1 MNSLRAAQQLR
12 SARFSI
18 ALSCIFALAACVRD
32 DTTYSNAATDATN
45 PEETK
50 SRAVLGAPSLWEPAP
65 DDGVE
70 LGFGWDS
77 SKGRIVP
84 NRCVSVTPIRA
95 TGQVARVSLSEVS
108 DTSEVMKSLK
118 VSASVSVKTMFAS
131 GSAAAS
137 FAKSSK
143 VSAQSTT
150 FLLDATVENGILFA
164 GPRGAADVARLAFPS
179 IESPAALAK
188 DEPGRLTF
196 QPWAEKLLK
205 RSVDFRAYCGDAYV
219 SAISSGA
226 RLFATIS
233 FSSSSSTMKQAVS
246 TAIKGT
252 YGPVKAE
259 GSAAEAQATTLAGT
273 SLDVQYLQVG
283 GARGAIAVTRE
294 GLQEKLEK
302 LAGEADDYPKFQ
314 YVRLTPYS
322 QMPEW
327 RGVDTWQQAENE
339 FEIIADYY
347 WQLTNLDDEIDEIL
361 GNYKAYNDKTG
372 KTKDEL
378 KVFQDDVLRLRALIW
393 SAMQPKMDDDATP
406 ADDSDPDS
414 QAAPL
419 TLFAA
424 PAASVFKA
432 PDSIDPAVLTGNPTL
447 DEIADEL
454 TAAAPF
460 GNPSL
465 LRINL
470 PIPSHA
476 STATDSA
483 ALQTAVVDWYVRPR
497 ARRACDRDPTSYD
510 CLNNAEL
517 DDVAELVP
525 VR

>member
-1 MNSLRAAQQLR
+1 MTSLRAAQKFR
-12 SARFSI
+12 SARLPV
-18 ALSCIFALAACVRD
+18 ALFCILALAACVRD
-32 DTTYSNAATDATN
+32 DTSYNNAATDATN

-188 DEPGRLTF
+188 DEAGRLTF

-205 RSVDFRAYCGDAYV
+205 RSNEFRAYCGDAYV

-233 FSSSSSTMKQAVS
+233 FSSSSSTTKQAVS

-259 GSAAEAQATTLAGT
+259 GTAAQAQATTLAGT

-302 LAGEADDYPKFQ
+302 LAGEADDFPKFQ

-327 RGVDTWQQAENE
+327 RGVDTWQQAEDE

-361 GNYKAYNDKTG
+361 GNYESYNDKTG

-378 KVFQDDVLRLRALIW
+378 KTFQDDVLRLRALIW

-406 ADDSDPDS
+406 ANDADSE
-414 QAAPL
+414 AAPL

-432 PDSIDPAVLTGNPTL
+432 PDAVDLAVLAGNPTL

-454 TAAAPF
+454 AAASPF

-470 PIPSHA
+470 PIPDHA
-476 STATDSA
+476 TTATESA

-517 DDVAELVP
+517 DEVAKLVP